1 MATRAPSTNS
11 GGQAGLRSRDSG
23 RGPVDDGVVFRSMK
37 EFYWW
42 VIIVTLLLFINLT
55 TWVGLVYQD
64 KKLKRTEA
72 LCLRIEEK
80 EKKYD
85 RRKKT
90 SDEE

>member
-1 MATRAPSTNS
+1 
-11 GGQAGLRSRDSG
+11 
-23 RGPVDDGVVFRSMK
+23 MK

-55 TWVGLVYQD
+55 TWVGLAYQD
-64 KKLKRTEA
+64 KKLKKTEA

-80 EKKYD
+80 EKKND
-85 RRKKT
+85 RRKKA

>member
-1 MATRAPSTNS
+1 MR
-11 GGQAGLRSRDSG
+11 
-23 RGPVDDGVVFRSMK
+23 

-72 LCLRIEEK
+72 LCLRVEEK
-80 EKKYD
+80 EKKND
-85 RRKKT
+85 RRKKA

>member
-1 MATRAPSTNS
+1 
-11 GGQAGLRSRDSG
+11 
-23 RGPVDDGVVFRSMK
+23 MK

-72 LCLRIEEK
+72 LCLRVEEK
-80 EKKYD
+80 EKKND
-85 RRKKT
+85 RRKKA

>member
-1 MATRAPSTNS
+1 
-11 GGQAGLRSRDSG
+11 
-23 RGPVDDGVVFRSMK
+23 MK

-55 TWVGLVYQD
+55 TWVGLAYQD

-80 EKKYD
+80 EKKND
-85 RRKKT
+85 RRKKA